1 MDPFVTAP
9 LNATDACPSPAV
21 AVTVVGALAA
31 DCGVT
36 AEEEADATESPISLV
51 ATTLNVY
58 EVPLV
63 KPLTTHEEAF
73 AAALHVNPPGKD
85 ITVKPVSAAPPLF
98 TGAVNETVAAPAVVT
113 DADTDVGAFG
123 TVAGVTAVDAVDKS
137 EVSEALVAVA
147 LNVYA
152 EPFVKPVQV

>member
-1 MDPFVTAP
+1 M
-9 LNATDACPSPAV
+9 

-36 AEEEADATESPISLV
+36 AEEDDEATESPISLV

-63 KPLTTHEEAF
+63 RPVTTQEEAF
-73 AAALHVNPPGKD
+73 AAALHVNPPGEEV
-85 ITVKPVSAAPPLF
+85 TVKPVSAVPPLF
-98 TGAVNETVAAPAVVT
+98 AGAVNETVAAPAVVT
-113 DADTDVGAFG
+113 DADTDVGAPG
-123 TVAGVTAVDAVDKS
+123 SVAGVAASDAVDKS

-152 EPFVKPVQV
+152 DPFVNPVQV

>member
-1 MDPFVTAP
+1 M
-9 LNATDACPSPAV
+9 

-36 AEEEADATESPISLV
+36 AEEEEDGTESPISLV

-58 EVPLV
+58 GVPLV

-73 AAALHVNPPGKD
+73 AAALHVNPPGED
-85 ITVKPVSAAPPLF
+85 TTVKPVSAVPPLF
-98 TGAVNETVAAPAVVT
+98 AGAVNETVAAPAVVT
-113 DADTDVGAFG
+113 AADTDVGAPG
-123 TVAGVTAVDAVDKS
+123 SVAGVAAIDAVDRS

-152 EPFVKPVQV
+152 EPFVKPVQI